1 MSFYQLDEDSLDRI
15 ILFKRETV
23 RQKMDLLV
31 VNHQEEEEFMEF
43 FVDNSTGTAAFSTL
57 VPV

>member
-31 VNHQEEEEFMEF
+31 VNHQEEEEFMES